1 MRVVFTAACYPAVT
15 GCSSADAVDLGWIWR
30 WPWEVFV
37 EPKGPE
43 EGQLRK
49 APMTAVPQGRA
60 RAEFP
65 WPWGLVA
72 IGVMAIAWVGFYLMW
87 NGIAFLFNW

>member
-1 MRVVFTAACYPAVT
+1 MLRGPHVQPAALLRRSLSPELLVT
-15 GCSSADAVDLGWIWR
+15 G
-30 WPWEVFV
+30 EVFV

-49 APMTAVPQGRA
+49 APLAAVPQGAGRIA
-60 RAEFP
+60 FP

-72 IGVMAIAWVGFYLMW
+72 IGVMALAWIGIYLLW
-87 NGIAFLFNW
+87 NGIAFVFNW